1 MEKRSLRKKM
11 HSKKLFSTILIS
23 LSMTFLASPLFAE
36 KITFSANRMS
46 GQAGNTN
53 TTTTLSGNAYIKTET
68 MEIQADEVEL
78 SGDNYRYIKASGSI
92 SGKNLEAHM
101 DFNCDSLEYD
111 RITKIALLKGN
122 VKLDDKDNDVKAEA
136 QIIEYN
142 QDEEI
147 AVLQVQ
153 IRLTQKDN
161 VCSGS
166 YAVYYKKSQL
176 LELSGNAQV
185 KQNEDVFRAQNIS
198 LNMET
203 QDITLGGN
211 VKGKVTD
218 TKKPE
223 EKAAES
229 PEVPDGEIPDAAAE
243 RPEIPGNPGNEE
255 KPEPPESGKKEE
267 SKNGE

>member
-1 MEKRSLRKKM
+1 MMKTKKTKHQLLIFSLIFALM
-11 HSKKLFSTILIS
+11 QS
-23 LSMTFLASPLFAE
+23 SPLFAE

-53 TTTTLSGNAYIKTET
+53 TKTTLSGNAYIKTES

-136 QIIEYN
+136 QLIEYN

-153 IRLTQKDN
+153 IKLTQKDN

-185 KQNEDVFRAQNIS
+185 KQKEDVFRAQNIS

-218 TKKPE
+218 TKKAEDNEVQPPE
-223 EKAAES
+223 PENQQAES
-229 PEVPDGEIPDAAAE
+229 DKPEKGE
-243 RPEIPGNPGNEE
+243 RPE
-255 KPEPPESGKKEE
+255 KPDSPEADKKEE
-267 SKNGE
+267 AKNGE